1 MTVSEQRAAFDRAI
15 DAWNAG
21 DLTRYLE
28 LYSDRIQLHGYSE
41 QPMGKSEVKGFY
53 EGIFAA
59 LSDMELEIH
68 EVIEQGDQL
77 GCRFTMHGTHT
88 GELAG
93 IAATGR
99 RIHQPGFT
107 IVRFE
112 GAQIVERHSLAD
124 FDTVVAQLT
133 SPNP

>member
-1 MTVSEQRAAFDRAI
+1 MTEQRAAFDRAI

-21 DLTRYLE
+21 DLARYLQ
-28 LYSDRIQLHGYSE
+28 LYDDRIQLYGYSE
-41 QPMGKSEVKGFY
+41 QPMGKVEVKAFY
-53 EGIFAA
+53 ESIFQS
-59 LSDMELEIH
+59 LSDIVLEIH
-68 EVIEQGDQL
+68 EVIEQGSQL

-107 IVRFE
+107 IVQFDGE
-112 GAQIVERHSLAD
+112 QIVERHSLAD

-133 SPNP
+133 AP

>member
-1 MTVSEQRAAFDRAI
+1 MSEQRAAFDRAI

-21 DLTRYLE
+21 DLARYLE
-28 LYSDRIQLHGYSE
+28 LYDERIQLYGYSE
-41 QPMGKSEVKGFY
+41 QPMGKAEVKAFY
-53 EGIFAA
+53 ESIFQS
-59 LSDMELEIH
+59 LSDIELEIH
-68 EVIEQGDQL
+68 EVIEGGTQL

-112 GAQIVERHSLAD
+112 GEQIVERHSIAD

-133 SPNP
+133 AP

>member
-1 MTVSEQRAAFDRAI
+1 MSKQRAAFDRAV

-41 QPMGKSEVKGFY
+41 EPMGKSAVKAFY

-59 LSDMELEIH
+59 LSDIELEIH
-68 EVIEQGDQL
+68 EVIEQGTQL
-77 GCRFTMHGTHT
+77 GCRFTMHGTHI

-93 IAATGR
+93 IAAPGR
-99 RIHQPGFT
+99 RVHQPGLT

-133 SPNP
+133 AP

>member
-1 MTVSEQRAAFDRAI
+1 MSEQRAAFDRAI

-41 QPMGKSEVKGFY
+41 QPMAKSGSRGSE
-53 EGIFAA
+53 
-59 LSDMELEIH
+59 
-68 EVIEQGDQL
+68 
-77 GCRFTMHGTHT
+77 
-88 GELAG
+88 
-93 IAATGR
+93 
-99 RIHQPGFT
+99 PGFT

-133 SPNP
+133 APN

>member
-1 MTVSEQRAAFDRAI
+1 MTEQRAAWDRAI

-21 DLTRYLE
+21 DLARYLE
-28 LYSDRIQLHGYSE
+28 LYGDRIQLHGYSD
-41 QPMGKSEVKGFY
+41 QPMGKSEVKAFY
-53 EGIFAA
+53 EGIFGS
-59 LSDMELEIH
+59 LSDIELEIH
-68 EVIEQGDQL
+68 EVIEQGNQL
-77 GCRFTMHGTHT
+77 GCRFTMHATHT

-124 FDTVVAQLT
+124 FDTVMAQIT
-133 SPNP
+133 AP

>member
-1 MTVSEQRAAFDRAI
+1 MSEQRAAFDRAI

-41 QPMGKSEVKGFY
+41 QPMGKAEVKGFY

-59 LSDMELEIH
+59 LSDIELEIH
-68 EVIEQGDQL
+68 EVIEQGTQL

-93 IAATGR
+93 IPATGR
-99 RIHQPGFT
+99 RI
-107 IVRFE
+107 
-112 GAQIVERHSLAD
+112 
-124 FDTVVAQLT
+124 
-133 SPNP
+133 